1 MQLTPDTFASRI
13 VGLAPLARAFV
24 PKEIALD
31 EKLIKSTAKEWKTLL
46 AAEQRRRPK
55 DDPGPIVAA
64 MIVALVSRGVKGL
77 DYFYAGGWDSVSM
90 IDDGPD
96 FEFLERPV
104 GGKAGAA
111 RLGAEIT
118 KWLQRQNAA
127 FQINEIMYRLLDD
140 SGAGPPEYSQNFSV
154 DLQTGRLKK
163 YGWARDR
170 YE

>member
-1 MQLTPDTFASRI
+1 
-13 VGLAPLARAFV
+13 
-24 PKEIALD
+24 
-31 EKLIKSTAKEWKTLL
+31 
-46 AAEQRRRPK
+46 
-55 DDPGPIVAA
+55 

-127 FQINEIMYRLLDD
+127 FQINEIMYRLLED